1 VPVRSTED
9 NARRLD
15 ALRTWQRLL
24 DSAFRV
30 PGTNVRFGWDPI
42 IGLVPW
48 AGDLL
53 AGLLSLALI
62 AQARQMGVPRVVQ
75 LRMLLNVGI
84 DVVLGIVPLIGDV
97 ADVFWKSNTR
107 NLTLIERHAR
117 DGQHP
122 TGGDWAFVLLIAAG
136 AVAIAVVPFIV
147 MYWFLRQFGRGFF

>member
-1 VPVRSTED
+1 VRSTAD
-9 NARRLD
+9 HARRLE

-24 DSAFRV
+24 DSAFRI

-62 AQARQMGVPRVVQ
+62 AQARQMGLPRVVQ

-84 DVVLGIVPLIGDV
+84 DVVVGVVPLIGDV
-97 ADVFWKSNTR
+97 ADFFWKSNAR
-107 NLTLIERHAR
+107 NLALIERHA
-117 DGQHP
+117 GQARHA
-122 TGGDWAFVLLIAAG
+122 TGGDWAFVLLIALA
-136 AVAIAVVPFIV
+136 ALAIAGIPLIV
-147 MYWFLRQFGRGFF
+147 LYWVLHLFGRGFF